1 MPLRSLFFANLLI
14 AGWGWGWPASPVPAP
29 ELDSGANNCP
39 SSRPKVLLGL
49 LSRPLTLAEMVSEL
63 ERGCLAL
70 EEVRFT
76 TGKDT
81 IASLSPDQFSMVARA
96 LGMAQGI
103 YRVSVPPE
111 AAPGSPPDTLQ
122 ARRRGVV
129 VRDELL
135 HYGASF
141 ERLREDSGWPI
152 SPLVVPLGTAI
163 PMLVR
168 VPSQ

>member
-1 MPLRSLFFANLLI
+1 MPLRVVFLANLLI
-14 AGWGWGWPASPVPAP
+14 TGGAWGWPASPVPAP
-29 ELDSGANNCP
+29 GLARGVNCP

-49 LSRPLTLAEMVSEL
+49 LTRPLTLAEMVSEL

-70 EEVRFT
+70 GEVRFT

-81 IASLSPDQFSMVARA
+81 IESLSPDQFAMVARA
-96 LGMAQGI
+96 LGMAQGT

-122 ARRRGVV
+122 ARRRGVLL
-129 VRDELL
+129 RDELI
-135 HYGASF
+135 HYGASL
-141 ERLREDSGWPI
+141 ERLREDYGWPI
-152 SPLVVPLGTAI
+152 SPVVVPLGAAI

-168 VPSQ
+168 VPSS

>member
-1 MPLRSLFFANLLI
+1 VPLRVVILANLLLGGG
-14 AGWGWGWPASPVPAP
+14 AWGGPTGTDPAP
-29 ELDSGANNCP
+29 GSAGGVSNCP
-39 SSRPKVLLGL
+39 SSTPKVMLGL
-49 LSRPLTLAEMVSEL
+49 LTRQLTLAEMVSEL

-81 IASLSPDQFSMVARA
+81 IESLSPDRFAMVARA
-96 LGMAQGI
+96 LGMAQGL

-129 VRDELL
+129 LRDELI

-141 ERLREDSGWPI
+141 QRLREDSGWPV

-168 VPSQ
+168 ISGT